1 MGPFLSAERQ
11 ISLGGMVG
19 GGRLMWVLIVPPS
32 SSAWEYGEGERRYCE
47 NKASSSGVGASSVLD
62 PSSSIRSVGEM
73 LSYWQMPSS
82 EQVSSESGDEVDW
95 SGLSS
100 GNRSSSNVM
109 SIRETSDG
117 FDETDIGNAP
127 RSFGS
132 SE

>member
-19 GGRLMWVLIVPPS
+19 GGRLMWMSIIPPL

-47 NKASSSGVGASSVLD
+47 NRASSSGVGASPVLD
-62 PSSSIRSVGEM
+62 PSSSIRYVDEM
-73 LSYWQMPSS
+73 LPYGQMPSS
-82 EQVSSESGDEVDW
+82 KQVLSESGDEVDW

-109 SIRETSDG
+109 SIKVTSDG
-117 FDETDIGNAP
+117 FDETDVGNAP